1 MDLKPEDAEDEMESS
16 DWTGSCSFTW
26 SDARERQSLE
36 RFRPKCGGLLLSS
49 AVWEV
54 VGLEHSVWVGVPPN
68 SPHRQI
74 MQSSVPPKF
83 LRGDSWGRWFHSYWL
98 WCKAVRSAALTVLS
112 CLHASEFYVFIGCSS
127 CADRLVVS
135 DQPQFHFSAVDRTK
149 WPAPVLLPPFNLDD
163 VTLQTVWWSLLL
175 NIQSL
180 ALKLGEAFSCLFK
193 WGSIIKCLCEIR
205 PPAVIGRL
213 MRRWRSVAVQLC

>member
-1 MDLKPEDAEDEMESS
+1 MESS

-26 SDARERQSLE
+26 SEAREQQSLE
-36 RFRPKCGGLLLSS
+36 RFRPSLGGCWSGAFSVSGCSTKFTPQTNRAKLGSS
-49 AVWEV
+49 K
-54 VGLEHSVWVGVPPN
+54 VPPWWLVRTLV
-68 SPHRQI
+68 PQLLAV
-74 MQSSVPPKF
+74 MQSTAISCADCAE
-83 LRGDSWGRWFHSYWL
+83 L
-98 WCKAVRSAALTVLS
+98 

-149 WPAPVLLPPFNLDD
+149 RLAPVLLPPFNLDD

-193 WGSIIKCLCEIR
+193 WASIIKCLCEIR